1 MTKGET
7 AMITAILV
15 TKDGERIGWS
25 GRPGNEQFLIR
36 HETDFSK
43 LSLLSEID
51 YDVFAASD
59 MVELIGE
66 LMVVRKTVDRKDQ
79 MHIDEIITLAERC
92 RDGDGLTLSF
102 TPFD

>member
-1 MTKGET
+1 
-7 AMITAILV
+7 
-15 TKDGERIGWS
+15 
-25 GRPGNEQFLIR
+25 
-36 HETDFSK
+36 
-43 LSLLSEID
+43 
-51 YDVFAASD
+51 

-66 LMVVRKTVDRKDQ
+66 LMLVRKTVDRKDQ